1 MKCHQILVILAIGL
15 LLTTA
20 CSTATGNSSGTPK
33 WALEGTWTDSCC
45 CKVAC
50 PCLFGSG
57 PTEGFCQGASH
68 VQIDAGNY
76 GDVKLDGMAVVLT
89 HDIGKWAKIYVTDDA
104 TDQQL
109 EALGALMPEVFPF
122 LRKGPIKKVEKA
134 ALTLEHGDGTVKF
147 SGPETNVELAL
158 VEGADGKPIKL
169 HNLPVAGTPFPASH
183 DHTQYKS
190 IIMEHTGDDGFS
202 WKERNGF
209 VSKLDVSGGG
219 DES

>member
-1 MKCHQILVILAIGL
+1 MKYPQILVILAIGL
-15 LLTTA
+15 LLTTG
-20 CSTATGNSSGTPK
+20 CTLVTGSDAATPK
-33 WALEGTWTDSCC
+33 WALKGTWTDTCC

-68 VQIDAGNY
+68 VHIDSGSY
-76 GDVKLDGMAVVLT
+76 GDVNLDGMAVVLT

-104 TDQQL
+104 SDQQL
-109 EALGALMPEVFPF
+109 EALAALMPEVFPF
-122 LRKGPIKKVEKA
+122 LKKGPIKKVEKA
-134 ALTLEHGDGTVKF
+134 ALTLERGDGTVKF
-147 SGPETNVELAL
+147 SSPETTVELAL
-158 VEGADGKPIKL
+158 VEGSDGKPIQL
-169 HNLPVAGTPFPASH
+169 HNLPVPGTPFPASH

-190 IIMEHTGDDGFS
+190 IIMEHTGEGGFS

-219 DES
+219 A